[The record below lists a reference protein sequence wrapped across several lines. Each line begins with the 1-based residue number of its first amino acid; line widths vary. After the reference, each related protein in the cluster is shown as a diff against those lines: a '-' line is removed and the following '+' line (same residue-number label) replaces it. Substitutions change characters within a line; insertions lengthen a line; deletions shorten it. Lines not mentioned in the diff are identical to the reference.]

1 MNKLSLVLLA
11 STMILTELASAQQ
24 VDIYSG
30 IEPKPASATERIEA
44 FIDIL
49 VSNSANY
56 NQTNTIELRLTENVI
71 QVDFASDSFNNTY
84 DQLGNDSWGGSIQVS
99 DTSFQSTAEYCFDV
113 TGVLSYS
120 GQNPLS
126 LDDDGCLPPEVVP
139 APPAPGFTIE
149 WEYCL
154 GLTAVYALD
163 WWAAPGTVAPATFHL
178 EQRVNYV
185 WMPAYSGSA
194 THKTF
199 ACPSR
204 TYFRVKTTN
213 AGGSSPWTYRWAN
226 HDCGGGGLP
235 D

>member
-84 DQLGNDSWGGSIQVS
+84 DQLGNDS
-99 DTSFQSTAEYCFDV
+99 
-113 TGVLSYS
+113 
-120 GQNPLS
+120 
-126 LDDDGCLPPEVVP
+126 
-139 APPAPGFTIE
+139 
-149 WEYCL
+149 
-154 GLTAVYALD
+154 
-163 WWAAPGTVAPATFHL
+163 
-178 EQRVNYV
+178 
-185 WMPAYSGSA
+185 
-194 THKTF
+194 
-199 ACPSR
+199 
-204 TYFRVKTTN
+204 
-213 AGGSSPWTYRWAN
+213 
-226 HDCGGGGLP
+226 
-235 D
+235 